1 MYLHC
6 QGIQTL
12 YTRAIPSNHH
22 FTQFYREIYIQC
34 SQLVLTLASPI
45 SLVVWNS
52 FSIRFP
58 RKSSW
63 EQYSPRT
70 CMFKQVSL
78 WPLHL
83 KAPCQLVHA
92 RLWQQ
97 SNTGGTGKAREADGT
112 RSSLSTHPGTGGPLT
127 AVGVTAP
134 RGPPGSS
141 AHANCQQPRVR
152 SADCATSCG
161 AGCSLL
167 GRGGGRLCCVLSPS
181 LSPLRGVAANS
192 SYEIFPFLSPDGQ
205 QASVSCQIANVL
217 GALVRVCSPEVAD
230 VLG

>member
-22 FTQFYREIYIQC
+22 FTQFYRETYIQC
-34 SQLVLTLASPI
+34 SRLVLTLASPI

-127 AVGVTAP
+127 AAGCHCTQGPSGQLSPCKLPAAP
-134 RGPPGSS
+134 SQVCRLRHILWCRVQPPGKGWREALLRPQSFTVPS
-141 AHANCQQPRVR
+141 EG
-152 SADCATSCG
+152 S
-161 AGCSLL
+161 GC
-167 GRGGGRLCCVLSPS
+167 
-181 LSPLRGVAANS
+181 
-192 SYEIFPFLSPDGQ
+192 
-205 QASVSCQIANVL
+205 
-217 GALVRVCSPEVAD
+217 
-230 VLG
+230 